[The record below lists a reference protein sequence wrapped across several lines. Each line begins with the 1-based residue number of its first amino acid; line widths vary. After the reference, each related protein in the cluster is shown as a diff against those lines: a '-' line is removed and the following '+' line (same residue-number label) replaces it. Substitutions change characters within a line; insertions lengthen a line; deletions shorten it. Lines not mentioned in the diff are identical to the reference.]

1 MSLIRMVARPM
12 LASMF
17 VVGGINALREAPSL
31 AGKAK
36 PVADKLA
43 PALATAMPQLPI
55 PTDAATW
62 VRLNG
67 AVHVVGGAML
77 ATGHLPR
84 LTSWALAAT
93 LVPTTVAGHAFWQQS
108 DPTAR
113 KNQSVHFFKNVSMIG
128 GLLMAGIDPDPH
140 KKMLVTRAKDKVLEI
155 AP

>member
-1 MSLIRMVARPM
+1 M

-17 VVGGINALREAPSL
+17 VMGGINALREAPTL
-31 AGKAK
+31 APKAK
-36 PVADKLA
+36 PVTDKLA
-43 PALATAMPQLPI
+43 PALAGAMPQVPVPL
-55 PTDAATW
+55 DATTW
-62 VRLNG
+62 VRING
-67 AVHVVGGAML
+67 ALHVVGGAML

-84 LTSWALAAT
+84 LTSWALAGS
-93 LVPTTVAGHAFWQQS
+93 LVPTTFVGHAFWQQS

-155 AP
+155 AS